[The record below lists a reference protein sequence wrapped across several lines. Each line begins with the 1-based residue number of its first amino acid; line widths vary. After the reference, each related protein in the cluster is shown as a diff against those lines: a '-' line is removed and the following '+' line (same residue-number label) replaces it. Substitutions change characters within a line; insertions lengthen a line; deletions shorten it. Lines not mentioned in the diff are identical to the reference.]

1 MHSHST
7 RRGAFTLVELMVV
20 VLIIGILASI
30 VTVSVT
36 DYLSIGKQS
45 AAKANIAELANA
57 LELFY
62 MEFDRYPTSEEG
74 LAELK
79 KPTASHPNGIL
90 RSGSLLDAW
99 GHPYVYVYPGLH
111 GPYDIISYGANGVEG
126 GTGADADIASW
137 DLAKQNQATPK

>member
-1 MHSHST
+1 MHNRPT

-30 VTVSVT
+30 VTISVT
-36 DYLSIGKQS
+36 DYLSMGKQS

-79 KPTASHPNGIL
+79 KPSQSHPNGIL

-99 GHPYVYVYPGLH
+99 GHAYVYVYPGVH
-111 GPYDIISYGANGVEG
+111 GAYDIISYGANGVEG
-126 GTGADADIASW
+126 GTGADADICSW
-137 DLAKQNQATPK
+137 DLSKQNQTASK